1 MSSRIWKPEKAVFL
15 KKFLSKVLSCIGLS
29 CKSAD
34 NESEN
39 ETETSR
45 DARAKLGPCLL
56 SMELRRTRYFELL

>member
-1 MSSRIWKPEKAVFL
+1 MSSRIWKPEKVMFL
-15 KKFLSKVLSCIGLS
+15 ETFLSKVLSCTGLS

-45 DARAKLGPCLL
+45 DPRAKLEPCLL